1 MSNKLT
7 MRALDKVER
16 RLSVKVETSV
26 KIEKRAKAAGIA
38 PATMMNA
45 ILDEAVAGDPWT
57 AEDEARAREI
67 IDANFKKRES
77 DKARKGIK

>member
-16 RLSVKVETSV
+16 RLSVKVVTAV
-26 KIEKRAKAAGIA
+26 KIENRAKAAGIA

-45 ILDEAVAGDPWT
+45 LLDEMVKNDPWT
-57 AEDEARAREI
+57 AEDELRARAL

-77 DKARKGIK
+77 EKAKKGLI